1 MSKQVAEA
9 KILYANDTYFI
20 EGSILPVFL
29 NEEGDTYL
37 VEEYE
42 PGQPCEHLIS
52 DLLADGVAVSV
63 CPIGYNAIGS
73 VEAS

>member
-9 KILYANDTYFI
+9 KILYANDTYFVV
-20 EGSILPVFL
+20 GSILPVFL

-42 PGQPCEHLIS
+42 PGQPCEHLIR

-73 VEAS
+73 AEAS